1 MNEAALQMQIQKLE
15 QQVKE
20 LQELTKFIKV
30 TGNQTSIKT
39 TGALSIEATSMD
51 LSASA
56 IVNIKGAMIKLN
68 NGGKPAAAQGSMTN
82 GAQGPQ
88 TIINGSPT
96 VMIP

>member
-30 TGNQTSIKT
+30 TGNQTTIKT
-39 TGALSIEATSMD
+39 TGALTIEATTMD
-51 LSASA
+51 LNASA

-68 NGGKPAAAQGSMTN
+68 NGGKPATTKGSMTN
-82 GAQGPQ
+82 GAQALKL
-88 TIINGSPT
+88 
-96 VMIP
+96 